1 VKIFNRMTL
10 SARLTLLAVVA
21 MVPLAALLV
30 MQHLDDRQNRKDAGL
45 AEGTAFAQN
54 VAIAL
59 DRFATDVDSF
69 TAGAAITL
77 GKQETIDFANTHTY
91 LTTLAARYPNL
102 SALFVTNPQG
112 YVISQAGNADNTGY
126 DLTDRKYVHALQS
139 GEESVWTGG
148 ITGAQTGEVIGTFGR
163 VIKAEDGSTK
173 GFLIAVFQPSNLL
186 AALPPDFPR
195 DADLFLVD
203 QNGQFVFSSQDP
215 NLAVKDASAV
225 PSVQTALSGQLVQVD
240 GQPVV
245 PGRGDRYGAVAPIP
259 HMGWVAGYTRSSSVL
274 AASLREDLL
283 EGLGVLALIMAG
295 VIVAM
300 LLIARQ
306 MTRPLKSL
314 ASAAREMGEGH
325 TVSFAPQRHPD
336 PEVSDL
342 QRALA
347 RMQELVA
354 GREQVLRERADS
366 LSHLEEA
373 GATIASGL
381 EFNQTVQAVTDAGI
395 RLTGASTGAFIAVA
409 PASSEGESQSEAMQ
423 VDGAL
428 QRLVTPGNETL
439 YEPIFAGEGPIRVD
453 DLTQDSRFSASSL
466 AQSNGHQALRSYLA
480 VPVLS
485 AQGGVI
491 GGLFFGHTQPASFG
505 EERQEIAL
513 RIAAWASIALDNARL
528 YDQSRVIEEELRQAN
543 AAKDEF
549 LGLISHELRTPV
561 TTIYGGLRI
570 LHTHKDLMEGD
581 QADELIE
588 SMAEEGARLV
598 RLIEDLL
605 ALTRVELGREIEQS
619 PVMPNEAVRETLQG
633 FARQKPSR
641 EVKTDLEGQL
651 PLISVEPTYF
661 RQVLTNLLSNA
672 DKYSPIGQ
680 PIEVKTGRDGQEVW
694 FRVTDSGPGVDS
706 AEVDRIFES
715 FYRSEKTSGT
725 APGQGLGLT
734 VCRKL
739 VEAQGGSI
747 RARNVPD
754 GGFSVTF
761 AFPAMEFED
770 QEDTV
775 GSDQPEGNEVRP

>member
-1 VKIFNRMTL
+1 
-10 SARLTLLAVVA
+10 
-21 MVPLAALLV
+21 
-30 MQHLDDRQNRKDAGL
+30 
-45 AEGTAFAQN
+45 
-54 VAIAL
+54 
-59 DRFATDVDSF
+59 
-69 TAGAAITL
+69 
-77 GKQETIDFANTHTY
+77 
-91 LTTLAARYPNL
+91 
-102 SALFVTNPQG
+102 
-112 YVISQAGNADNTGY
+112 
-126 DLTDRKYVHALQS
+126 
-139 GEESVWTGG
+139 
-148 ITGAQTGEVIGTFGR
+148 
-163 VIKAEDGSTK
+163 
-173 GFLIAVFQPSNLL
+173 
-186 AALPPDFPR
+186 
-195 DADLFLVD
+195 
-203 QNGQFVFSSQDP
+203 
-215 NLAVKDASAV
+215 
-225 PSVQTALSGQLVQVD
+225 
-240 GQPVV
+240 
-245 PGRGDRYGAVAPIP
+245 
-259 HMGWVAGYTRSSSVL
+259 
-274 AASLREDLL
+274 
-283 EGLGVLALIMAG
+283 
-295 VIVAM
+295 
-300 LLIARQ
+300 
-306 MTRPLKSL
+306 
-314 ASAAREMGEGH
+314 
-325 TVSFAPQRHPD
+325 
-336 PEVSDL
+336 
-342 QRALA
+342 
-347 RMQELVA
+347 
-354 GREQVLRERADS
+354 
-366 LSHLEEA
+366 
-373 GATIASGL
+373 
-381 EFNQTVQAVTDAGI
+381 
-395 RLTGASTGAFIAVA
+395 
-409 PASSEGESQSEAMQ
+409 MQ

-453 DLTQDSRFSASSL
+453 DLTRDSRFSASSL

-581 QADELIE
+581 QAVELIE
-588 SMAEEGARLV
+588 SMAEEGASLV
-598 RLIEDLL
+598 RLIEALL